1 MFQEA
6 IRMSIILPMCM
17 CERVRALNNVSIDI
31 IYMSIAISPRIPSGP
46 QGFSTILTFT
56 FGKKIYQE
64 TCVFFE
70 FYEI

>member
-6 IRMSIILPMCM
+6 ICMSIILPMCM

-46 QGFSTILTFT
+46 QGFSTILMFT
-56 FGKKIYQE
+56 FGKKSISRNLYII
-64 TCVFFE
+64 E